1 VTQRDLTLLVGVVLC
16 GTILVIAV
24 NLAIDL
30 LYGYLD
36 PRIEV

>member
-1 VTQRDLTLLVGVVLC
+1 VGVVLC